1 MVKETAYYDTLGVN
15 VDASAADIKKAYYVK
30 VIIVIIDDWLPFN
43 FNTNLDLR
51 IWEFDYSLGNWDK
64 QILITFNW
72 IMEFTHG

>member
-30 VIIVIIDDWLPFN
+30 VIIVIINDWLPFN

-51 IWEFDYSLGNWDK
+51 IWEFDYSLGIGTDK
-64 QILITFNW
+64 FW
-72 IMEFTHG
+72 